1 VFSDKALEDISKV
14 VLINF
19 IFYCYLWFRMLTQQN
34 ILNFLSENKLF
45 LREQFHIEKIGIF
58 GSFAR
63 NEQNPDS
70 DIDILIEMENN
81 VSNVYDLKW
90 NLREFL
96 KNQFQ
101 RDVDICNSKHIK
113 PYAKDYI
120 LKDAIYV

>member
-1 VFSDKALEDISKV
+1 
-14 VLINF
+14 
-19 IFYCYLWFRMLTQQN
+19 MLTQQN

-45 LREQFHIEKIGIF
+45 LREQFHVVKIGIF

-70 DIDILIEMENN
+70 DIDILIEIENN